1 MTSIHVQEILS
12 NLNAEQ
18 HEAVTAKEHP
28 LIIIAGAGSGKTRVL
43 TRRIAYRIATGD
55 ADARHTLAVTFTKKA
70 ATELKQ
76 RLNALKMRDQIE
88 AHTFHAAALRI
99 LQRYWESKESIP
111 YELIDSKFKIV
122 SDVISSFGSVTKGL
136 KSGPKS
142 DKSGWQT
149 ETEVARKSLISSA
162 ITEIEWAKARGLTP
176 QTYSDAVVAQDRS
189 LALTPT
195 EMTEIFSKYEQ
206 LKSKLR
212 KLDYD
217 DLIIWATRLLL
228 TDPQFS
234 ASEMY
239 RMRHLYID
247 EYQDINV
254 VQMNLVSAL
263 LGERTDLCV
272 VGDPNQAIYSWNG
285 ADPTLI
291 TSLPTRY
298 QSSKTVVL
306 SHNYRSTP
314 QILSLAHSVLRGNN
328 KTSQNDSQL
337 IPHLPDGPIP
347 SIRAFS
353 DSRAEAHSVARLAKL
368 SHQPKTNWSDIAV
381 LARTNAQ
388 LVPLQKV
395 FKDLR
400 IPAFLAGETRYMLQ
414 SEVKTLVRSLE
425 REDSHL
431 RGSSLF
437 SWLEGIVNQS
447 MQSYPETGSAS
458 DNLNLFLELSREF
471 LSSAPDGDSH
481 SLAQWLKTEAQSATD
496 ESFRDAVILTTFHK
510 AKGLEWRTVFIVG
523 MEDGLVPIARAES
536 REAMLEEQRLL
547 YVAITRAK
555 IDVTL
560 TWARE
565 RSFNDRSLKREPS
578 PYLTAIENEIHR
590 LSGHIAT
597 SEHALSAIKKARRS
611 LENAPK
617 EQRHLTAVQQAIMSS
632 LRLWRSRKSKELGV
646 PAHIILHDHSLE
658 SVAVQ
663 RPDNLEALSQIA
675 GIGRAKASKFG
686 TELLRCVA
694 APTE

>member
-1 MTSIHVQEILS
+1 MTSIHLQEILS

-76 RLNALKMRDQIE
+76 RLHALKMRDQIE
-88 AHTFHAAALRI
+88 AYTFHAAALRI
-99 LQRYWESKESIP
+99 LQRYWESKELIP

-122 SDVISSFGSVTKGL
+122 SDVVSSLGSVTNGL
-136 KSGPKS
+136 KFGSKS

-149 ETEVARKSLISSA
+149 EKEVARKSLISSA
-162 ITEIEWAKARGLTP
+162 IAEIEWAKARGLTP
-176 QTYSDAVVAQDRS
+176 QTYANAVVAQDRN

-195 EMTEIFSKYEQ
+195 EMAEIFSKYEQ

-217 DLIIWATRLLL
+217 DLIIWATKVLL
-228 TDPQFS
+228 TDHQFS
-234 ASEMY
+234 TSEMY

-247 EYQDINV
+247 EYQDINA

-291 TSLPTRY
+291 TALPTRY
-298 QSSKTVVL
+298 RNAKTVVL

-314 QILSLAHSVLRGNN
+314 QILSLAQSVLKGNHN
-328 KTSQNDSQL
+328 TSKIDTQL

-347 SIRAFS
+347 SIRTFS

-368 SHQPKTNWSDIAV
+368 SHQPKTSWSDIAV

-388 LVPLQKV
+388 LVPFQKI
-395 FKDLR
+395 FKDLA
-400 IPAFLAGETRYMLQ
+400 IPTFLAGETRYLLQ
-414 SEVKTLVRSLE
+414 SEVRTLVKSLE
-425 REDSHL
+425 REDSRL

-437 SWLEGIVNQS
+437 SWLEGVVNQS
-447 MQSYPETGSAS
+447 IQSYPETGSAS

-471 LSSAPDGDSH
+471 LSNVPDGDSR

-496 ESFRDAVILTTFHK
+496 ESLRDSVVLTTFHK

-523 MEDGLVPIARAES
+523 MEDGLVPIARAQS

-555 IDVTL
+555 MNVTL

-565 RSFNDRSLKREPS
+565 RSFNDRNLKREPS
-578 PYLTAIENEIHR
+578 PYLATIQDEIHR
-590 LSGHIAT
+590 ISGHVAT
-597 SEHALSAIKKARRS
+597 SEHALSAIKKARRN
-611 LENAPK
+611 LDETPK
-617 EQRHLTAVQQAIMSS
+617 EQRRLTAVQQLILSS

-646 PAHIILHDHSLE
+646 PAHIILHDHALE
-658 SVAVQ
+658 SVAVK

-675 GIGRAKASKFG
+675 GIGRIKASKFG
-686 TELLRCVA
+686 TELLQCVA
-694 APTE
+694 TATK

>member
-1 MTSIHVQEILS
+1 MTTDHVQEILS

-70 ATELKQ
+70 ATELKG
-76 RLNALKMRDQIE
+76 RLHALKMRDQIE

-99 LQRYWESKESIP
+99 LQRYWESRELTP
-111 YELIDSKFKIV
+111 YELIESKFKIV
-122 SDVISSFGSVTKGL
+122 SDVISSMGSVTKGHQAR
-136 KSGPKS
+136 PRS
-142 DKSGWQT
+142 DKIRWQA
-149 ETEVARKSLISSA
+149 ETEVTRKSLISSV

-176 QTYSDAVVAQDRS
+176 QTYADTVVAHNRTPP
-189 LALTPT
+189 LTPT
-195 EMTEIFSKYEQ
+195 EMSEIFSKYEE

-217 DLIIWATRLLL
+217 DLIIGATKLLSA
-228 TDPQFS
+228 DPLFS

-247 EYQDINV
+247 EFQDINV
-254 VQMNLVSAL
+254 VQLNFVNAL
-263 LGERTDLCV
+263 LSERTDLCV

-298 QSSKTVVL
+298 QNSKTVVL

-314 QILSLAHSVLRGNN
+314 QILSLAHIVLKQNN
-328 KTSQNDSQL
+328 KTSQNDYQL
-337 IPHLPDGPIP
+337 IPNLPDGPIP

-353 DSRAEAHSVARLAKL
+353 DSRTEAHSVARLAKL
-368 SHQPKTNWSDIAV
+368 SHQPKTSWSDIAV

-395 FKDLR
+395 FKDLA

-414 SEVKTLVRSLE
+414 SEVRALVSSLE
-425 REDSHL
+425 RGDSYL

-437 SWLEGIVNQS
+437 SWLEGVVNQS
-447 MQSYPETGSAS
+447 LQSHPETGSAS
-458 DNLNLFLELSREF
+458 DNLNLFLELSREY
-471 LSSAPDGDSH
+471 LSSAPDGDSR
-481 SLAQWLKTEAQSATD
+481 SLAQWLKTEAQSAGD
-496 ESFRDAVILTTFHK
+496 ESVRDAVILTTFHK

-536 REAMLEEQRLL
+536 REAILEEQRLL
-547 YVAITRAK
+547 YVALTRAK
-555 IDVTL
+555 RDVTL

-565 RSFNDRSLKREPS
+565 RSFNDRDLKREPS
-578 PYLTAIENEIHR
+578 PYLAVIQDEIHR
-590 LSGHIAT
+590 ISGHVAT
-597 SEHALSAIKKARRS
+597 SEHALSAIKRARRN
-611 LENAPK
+611 LENPPK
-617 EQRHLTAVQQAIMSS
+617 EKRHMTEVQQSIMSS

-646 PAHIILHDHSLE
+646 PAHIILHDHALE

-663 RPDNLEALSQIA
+663 RPESLDALSQIA
-675 GIGRAKASKFG
+675 GIGRTKASKFG
-686 TELLRCVA
+686 AELLQCVA
-694 APTE
+694 ALTD